1 MNIQDNYLKNKKN
14 IFFSENK
21 DIETH
26 REKLI
31 NIFENDR
38 FDKKNNESLKN
49 INLKNFIDFNY
60 KYLIP
65 EETSVINTNKEN
77 SYSIVS
83 VNGQCSSFKDDKI
96 EITKILDEDYNDFSK
111 NNTIEKND
119 HFVNLNSLFLNSG
132 FKIVIKKN
140 NNIKIKISNII
151 TDDDLTIFQKNNYI
165 CEEGSSLNLIE
176 EYENKNNSTSNIL
189 NVIKLEKNS
198 QLNHFLIQDNSANHN
213 LIITTHS
220 SCKKD
225 STYTQ
230 KVYNFSEGYVRN
242 FHYSELIEANSE
254 ADLQVIFFLKDNNTS
269 NNKTYVKH
277 LAEDC
282 KSNQVYKGILND
294 RSKATY
300 FSNTHVDQVAQKTEG
315 YQLSKGILLSDN
327 ASYFSKPE
335 LKIYADDVK
344 CSHGSTIGPIDENA
358 IFYLRSRG
366 MSKIAA
372 TKILI
377 SSFINEEL
385 SSIDNE
391 QMSEIIQKKLVRYL
405 SKVK

>member
-1 MNIQDNYLKNKKN
+1 MNIKDNYQKNKKN

-21 DIETH
+21 YIQTH

-38 FDKKNNESLKN
+38 YDKKNNESLKN
-49 INLKNFIDFNY
+49 INLKNFIDFKY

-65 EETSVINTNKEN
+65 EETSVINKNQEN

-96 EITKILDEDYNDFSK
+96 EITNINEEDYNDFST
-111 NNTIEKND
+111 NDIIEKND

-151 TDDDLTIFQKNNYI
+151 TDDNLTIFQKNNYI

-198 QLNHFLIQDNSANHN
+198 QIKHFLIQDNSPNHN
-213 LIITTHS
+213 LIITSHS
-220 SCKKD
+220 SCKKN
-225 STYTQ
+225 STYIQ

-242 FHYSELIEANSE
+242 SNDEKIFKTLDKNYIKELNNFYDKAKIICAKLDFCF
-254 ADLQVIFFLKDNNTS
+254 DL
-269 NNKTYVKH
+269 
-277 LAEDC
+277 
-282 KSNQVYKGILND
+282 
-294 RSKATY
+294 
-300 FSNTHVDQVAQKTEG
+300 
-315 YQLSKGILLSDN
+315 
-327 ASYFSKPE
+327 
-335 LKIYADDVK
+335 
-344 CSHGSTIGPIDENA
+344 
-358 IFYLRSRG
+358 
-366 MSKIAA
+366 
-372 TKILI
+372 
-377 SSFINEEL
+377 
-385 SSIDNE
+385 
-391 QMSEIIQKKLVRYL
+391 SEIAPPTGNNYSDIRHHNANGNKIIADILFNTIINK
-405 SKVK
+405 